1 MPRLSIRDFSGGL
14 VTNQSEFDLQDNQ
27 YQTFTEVVNKKPGRV
42 EKPSGETTKSAG
54 EGGSEVATEFASYRT
69 EKNAADG
76 DVSSVWWVAG
86 NGANVKRQ
94 DVSTGTGGSWS
105 SVSSDFSSGTPVFDF
120 LVHNQV
126 LRISDG
132 AFGNRS
138 KWYGHIKRDVLGMS
152 TGLASE
158 NQLPKYAIPQHRQT
172 INDWFLQDAGVKAPT
187 IVKMSMAHDG
197 GDDLSAN
204 DDVGL
209 FVYEPRHKYDD
220 GATENDEH
228 NAWDNAMD
236 NETFDPADRYALTY
250 LYDYVQESEL
260 SRDSDG
266 NIGISGFE
274 VEKGSDEEV
283 DSTKTISEDLTTT
296 EQDITV
302 SDGGRFAQYTYIK
315 VGEEIMFIKYIS
327 SNTLYVRR
335 GQLNSQPQEH
345 SDGDAI
351 YHRSSPQ
358 KARAINLVLN
368 GITSAGYHNPR
379 ITGLNIYWQPK
390 GDPDWYLVETVDM
403 NRGYADSPLAQSPD
417 TQFTGSSS
425 NTAKF
430 YGSNFYNTTA
440 MKNYGYLMPCPSD
453 TANDDITSTTTPP
466 FASSTTS
473 WTGTGTEFN
482 STGVND
488 IAIFSR
494 KETNDSGLGTQ
505 FNRLGAYHASV
516 TRVDTNNV
524 IIFDT
529 NKNINRVFAKQT
541 ADTANVDDPN
551 RISTH
556 DIDTTKVTTWYIP
569 FDGLK
574 LSTYNSLTGRAAK
587 TRIIS
592 QGAFKW
598 NTSAVIG
605 NRAYYADVDTVDENQ
620 QTAREKN
627 RIYFTD
633 PFKLDEILPGRYFD
647 VGRNDGDEIKR
658 LIEYRG
664 RLFVF
669 KTKNTYVYNARHQL
683 ERHYVGVGAASK
695 GAVFE
700 TPLGLVCANKHSI
713 SAVTPSSVKELSYR
727 IRDTWQALTLD
738 NTKVGYDAVDNEILV
753 VYDYNVSTAYVMN
766 VDNGSWIKRAF
777 GQSDLMSNFA
787 LNSNLRPEFLDFD
800 STGEPEYEVKEC
812 NTGSQ
817 STATAYVKTKR
828 FDFGSPEQQKR
839 ISKIHLVYKSS
850 ATVQVNIVID
860 GSDSTS
866 ILTFST
872 QSEIDVESQPISVLA
887 KTVDFLVKATSAD
900 FILESM
906 DVDYQILGS
915 NP

>member
-14 VTNQSEFDLQDNQ
+14 VTNQSEFDLQENQ
-27 YQTFTEVVNKKPGRV
+27 YQTFTEAVNKKPGRV
-42 EKPSGETTKSAG
+42 EKPKGLTAKSA
-54 EGGSEVATEFASYRT
+54 EELGSQVATEFASYRT
-69 EKNAADG
+69 EKDASDADT
-76 DVSSVWWVAG
+76 STVWWVVG
-86 NGANVKRQ
+86 NDSTVKRQ

-105 SVSSDFSSGTPVFDF
+105 VISSDFSSGTPVFDF

-138 KWYGHIKRDVLGMS
+138 KWYGHIKRNVLGQS
-152 TGLASE
+152 TGLAAE
-158 NQLPKYAIPQHRQT
+158 NQLPKYHYPQHRQT
-172 INDWFLQDAGVKAPT
+172 IDDWFLKDAGVQAPT

-197 GDDLSAN
+197 GDDLTA
-204 DDVGL
+204 DAGAEVGL

-283 DSTKTISEDLTTT
+283 DSNDTISADLSETGDNFSVT
-296 EQDITV
+296 DG
-302 SDGGRFAQYTYIK
+302 SDFSQYTYIK
-315 VGEEIMFIKYIS
+315 VDEEIMFIKYIS

-335 GQLNSQPQEH
+335 GQLRSQPQEH
-345 SDGDAI
+345 TSGTAI
-351 YHRSSPQ
+351 YYRSSPQ

-430 YGSNFYNTTA
+430 YGSNSYNTTA
-440 MKNYGYLMPCPSD
+440 MKNYGYLMPCPKSS
-453 TANDDITSTTTPP
+453 TLDDVTSALDPP
-466 FASSTTS
+466 FVSSTTA
-473 WTGTGTEFN
+473 WTGSGTNFD
-482 STGVND
+482 STASND
-488 IAIFSR
+488 IAILSR

-505 FNRLGAYHASV
+505 FNRLGAYHAYTTSSSDSAV
-516 TRVDTNNV
+516 G
-524 IIFDT
+524 FAT
-529 NKNINRVFAKQT
+529 NKNINRVFAKY
-541 ADTANVDDPN
+541 TANTGNIDKPN
-551 RISTH
+551 RITTH

-587 TRIIS
+587 TRIVS

-598 NTSAVIG
+598 NTSTVVG
-605 NRAYYADVDTVDENQ
+605 NRAYYADVDMFDENE
-620 QTAREKN
+620 QTSREKN

-647 VGRNDGDEIKR
+647 VGRNDGDEITR

-713 SAVTPSSVKELSYR
+713 SAVTPSSVKELSYA
-727 IRDTWQALTLD
+727 IRDTWQGLTLV
-738 NTKVGYDAVDNEILV
+738 NPKVGYDAVDNEILV
-753 VYDYNVSTAYVMN
+753 VYDYNVGTTYVMN
-766 VDNGSWIKRAF
+766 VDNGSWVKRAI
-777 GQSDLMSNFA
+777 GLSDLMSNFV

-800 STGEPEYEVKEC
+800 SPEYSINEC

-850 ATVQVNIVID
+850 ATVQVNIEID

-872 QSEIDVESQPISVLA
+872 QGEIDVESQPVSVLA
-887 KTVDFLVKATSAD
+887 KTVAFLVKSTAAD

>member
-14 VTNQSEFDLQDNQ
+14 VSNQSEFDLQENQ
-27 YQTFTEVVNKKPGRV
+27 YQQFERVVNKTPGRV
-42 EKPSGETTKSAG
+42 EKHSGETIKSAS
-54 EGGSEVATEFASYRT
+54 EAGSQVATEFASYRT
-69 EKNAADG
+69 EKDASDADT
-76 DVSSVWWVAG
+76 STVWWVAG
-86 NGANVKRQ
+86 NGSTVKRQ

-105 SVSSDFSSGTPVFDF
+105 SISSDFSSGTPVFDF
-120 LVHNQV
+120 LIHNQA

-132 AFGNRS
+132 SFANNS
-138 KWYGHIKRDVLGMS
+138 QWYGHIKRNVLGQS
-152 TGLASE
+152 TGLAAE
-158 NQLPKYAIPQHRQT
+158 DQIPKYHYPQYRQT
-172 INDWFLQDAGVKAPT
+172 IDDWFLKDAAIPAPT

-197 GDDLSAN
+197 GDDLSA
-204 DDVGL
+204 DADVGL

-335 GQLNSQPQEH
+335 GQLRSQPQEH

-368 GITSAGYHNPR
+368 GITSSGYHNPR

-417 TQFTGSSS
+417 TDYTGSS

-430 YGSNFYNTTA
+430 YGSNSYNTTA
-440 MKNYGYLMPCPSD
+440 MKNYGYLMPCP
-453 TANDDITSTTTPP
+453 NSTTLDDVTSALDPP
-466 FASSTTS
+466 FTSSTTA
-473 WTGTGTEFN
+473 WTGTGTDFD
-482 STGVND
+482 STDAND
-488 IAIFSR
+488 IAILSR

-505 FNRLGAYHASV
+505 FNRLGAYHAY
-516 TRVDTNNV
+516 TRSSSDTAV
-524 IIFDT
+524 VFET
-529 NKNINRVFAKQT
+529 NKNINRVFAKY
-541 ADTANVDDPN
+541 TANTANIDKPN
-551 RISTH
+551 RITTH
-556 DIDTTKVTTWYIP
+556 DTEHTKATTWYIP

-587 TRIIS
+587 TKLSAI
-592 QGAFKW
+592 KW
-598 NTSAVIG
+598 NTSTVVG
-605 NRAYYADVDTVDENQ
+605 NRAYYADVDTVDENE
-620 QTAREKN
+620 QTSREKN

-633 PFKLDEILPGRYFD
+633 PFKMDEILPGRYFD

-669 KTKNTYVYNARHQL
+669 KTKDTYVYNARHQL
-683 ERHYVGVGAASK
+683 ERHYVGVGAAHK
-695 GAVFE
+695 DAVFE

-727 IRDTWQALTLD
+727 IRDTWQGLTLD
-738 NTKVGYDAVDNEILV
+738 NPKIGYDAVDNEIIV
-753 VYDYNVSTAYVMN
+753 VYDYNVTTAYVMN
-766 VDNGSWIKRAF
+766 VDNGSWIKRGIAI
-777 GQSDLMSNFA
+777 SDLMSNFI
-787 LNSNLRPEFLDFD
+787 LNNALRPEYINYKETNY
-800 STGEPEYEVKEC
+800 SVAEY

-817 STATAYVKTKR
+817 SGTTAYVKTKR
-828 FDFGSPEQQKR
+828 YDFGLPEQQKR
-839 ISKIHLVYKSS
+839 FSKIHLVYKSS
-850 ATVQVNIVID
+850 STVDVEIFID
-860 GSDSTS
+860 GEGSASTT
-866 ILTFST
+866 LTFSA
-872 QSEIDVESQPISVLA
+872 QASIDVESQPLSVLG
-887 KTVDFLVKATSAD
+887 KTVEFRVSDASSN

>member
-14 VTNQSEFDLQDNQ
+14 VSNQSEFDLQENQ
-27 YQTFTEVVNKKPGRV
+27 YQQFDVVVNKTPGRV
-42 EKPSGETTKSAG
+42 EKPSGETIKSAS
-54 EGGSEVATEFASYRT
+54 EAGSQVATEFASYRT
-69 EKNAADG
+69 EKDASDADT
-76 DVSSVWWVAG
+76 STVWWVAG
-86 NGANVKRQ
+86 NGSTVKRQ

-105 SVSSDFSSGTPVFDF
+105 SISSDFSSGTPVFDF
-120 LVHNQV
+120 LIHNQA

-132 AFGNRS
+132 SFANNS
-138 KWYGHIKRDVLGMS
+138 QWYGHIKRNVLGQS
-152 TGLASE
+152 TGLDAE
-158 NQLPKYAIPQHRQT
+158 DQIPKYHYPQYRQT
-172 INDWFLQDAGVKAPT
+172 IDDWFLKDAAIPAPT

-197 GDDLSAN
+197 GDDLSA
-204 DDVGL
+204 DADVGL

-335 GQLNSQPQEH
+335 GQLRSQPQEH

-368 GITSAGYHNPR
+368 GITSSGYHNPR

-417 TQFTGSSS
+417 TDYTGSSS

-430 YGSNFYNTTA
+430 YGSNSYNTTA
-440 MKNYGYLMPCPSD
+440 MKNYGYLMPCPK
-453 TANDDITSTTTPP
+453 STTLDDVTSALDPP
-466 FASSTTS
+466 FTSSTTA
-473 WTGTGTEFN
+473 WTGTGTDFD
-482 STGVND
+482 STDAND
-488 IAIFSR
+488 IAILSR

-505 FNRLGAYHASV
+505 FNRLGAYHAY
-516 TRVDTNNV
+516 TRSSSDTAV
-524 IIFDT
+524 VFET
-529 NKNINRVFAKQT
+529 NKNINRVFAKY
-541 ADTANVDDPN
+541 TANTANIDKPN
-551 RISTH
+551 RITTH
-556 DIDTTKVTTWYIP
+556 DTEHTKATTWYIP

-587 TRIIS
+587 TKLSAI
-592 QGAFKW
+592 KW
-598 NTSAVIG
+598 NTSAVVG
-605 NRAYYADVDTVDENQ
+605 NRAYYADVDTVDENE
-620 QTAREKN
+620 QTSREKN

-633 PFKLDEILPGRYFD
+633 PFKMDEILPGRYFD

-669 KTKNTYVYNARHQL
+669 KTKDTYVYNARHQL
-683 ERHYVGVGAASK
+683 ERHYVGVGAAHK
-695 GAVFE
+695 DAVFE

-727 IRDTWQALTLD
+727 IRDTWQGLTLD
-738 NTKVGYDAVDNEILV
+738 NPKVGYDAVDNEIIV
-753 VYDYNVSTAYVMN
+753 VYDYNVTTAYVMN
-766 VDNGSWIKRAF
+766 VDNGSWIKRGIAI
-777 GQSDLMSNFA
+777 SDLMSNFI
-787 LNSNLRPEFLDFD
+787 LNNALRPEYINYKETNY
-800 STGEPEYEVKEC
+800 SVAEY

-817 STATAYVKTKR
+817 SGTTAYVKTKR
-828 FDFGSPEQQKR
+828 YDFGLPEQQKR
-839 ISKIHLVYKSS
+839 FSKIHLVYKSS
-850 ATVQVNIVID
+850 STVDVEIFID
-860 GSDSTS
+860 GEGSASTT
-866 ILTFST
+866 LTFSA
-872 QSEIDVESQPISVLA
+872 QASIDVESQPLSVLG
-887 KTVDFLVKATSAD
+887 KTVEFRVSDASSN

>member
-1 MPRLSIRDFSGGL
+1 
-14 VTNQSEFDLQDNQ
+14 
-27 YQTFTEVVNKKPGRV
+27 
-42 EKPSGETTKSAG
+42 
-54 EGGSEVATEFASYRT
+54 
-69 EKNAADG
+69 
-76 DVSSVWWVAG
+76 
-86 NGANVKRQ
+86 
-94 DVSTGTGGSWS
+94 
-105 SVSSDFSSGTPVFDF
+105 
-120 LVHNQV
+120 
-126 LRISDG
+126 
-132 AFGNRS
+132 
-138 KWYGHIKRDVLGMS
+138 
-152 TGLASE
+152 
-158 NQLPKYAIPQHRQT
+158 
-172 INDWFLQDAGVKAPT
+172 
-187 IVKMSMAHDG
+187 
-197 GDDLSAN
+197 
-204 DDVGL
+204 
-209 FVYEPRHKYDD
+209 
-220 GATENDEH
+220 
-228 NAWDNAMD
+228 MD

-260 SRDSDG
+260 SRDADN

-283 DSTKTISEDLTTT
+283 DSNDTISADLSETGDNFSVT
-296 EQDITV
+296 
-302 SDGGRFAQYTYIK
+302 DGGDFSQYTYIK
-315 VGEEIMFIKYIS
+315 VDEEIMFIKYIS

-335 GQLNSQPQEH
+335 GQLRSQPQEH
-345 SDGDAI
+345 TSGTAI
-351 YHRSSPQ
+351 YYRSSPQ

-417 TQFTGSSS
+417 TQYTGSS

-430 YGSNFYNTTA
+430 YGSNLYNLTA
-440 MKNYGYLMPCPSD
+440 MKNYGYLMPCPSH

-494 KETNDSGLGTQ
+494 VETGDSGLGTQ
-505 FNRLGAYHASV
+505 FNRLGAYHAFV
-516 TRVDTNNV
+516 TRVDTDNV

-541 ADTANVDDPN
+541 ADTANIDDPN

-556 DIDTTKVTTWYIP
+556 DVVATKATTWYIP

-587 TRIIS
+587 TKLSAI
-592 QGAFKW
+592 KW
-598 NTSAVIG
+598 NTSAVVG
-605 NRAYYADVDTVDENQ
+605 NRAYYADVDTVDENE
-620 QTAREKN
+620 QTTREKN

-633 PFKLDEILPGRYFD
+633 PFKPDEILPGRYFD
-647 VGRNDGDEIKR
+647 VGRNDGDEITR

-713 SAVTPSSVKELSYR
+713 SSVTPSSVKELSYR

-738 NTKVGYDAVDNEILV
+738 NTKVGYDAIDNEIIV

-787 LNSNLRPEFLDFD
+787 LNSNLRPEFLDFN
-800 STGEPEYEVKEC
+800 SPEYEVNEC

-850 ATVQVNIVID
+850 ATVQVNIEID
-860 GSDSTS
+860 GSDSTN

-872 QSEIDVESQPISVLA
+872 QGEIDVESQPVSVLA
-887 KTVDFLVKATSAD
+887 KTVAFLVKSTSAD

-906 DVDYQILGS
+906 DIDYQILGS

>member
-14 VTNQSEFDLQDNQ
+14 VSNQSEFDLQENQ
-27 YQTFTEVVNKKPGRV
+27 YQQFDIVVNKKPGRV
-42 EKPSGETTKSAG
+42 EKPKGETIKSAT
-54 EGGSEVATEFASYRT
+54 ESGSEVATELASYRT
-69 EKNAADG
+69 EKNAADA
-76 DVSSVWWVAG
+76 DVSSVWWVVG
-86 NGANVKRQ
+86 NGATVKRQ

-105 SVSSDFSSGTPVFDF
+105 SVSAGFSGTPVYDF
-120 LVHNQV
+120 LIHNQV
-126 LRISDG
+126 LRLTDG
-132 AFGNRS
+132 SFANSS
-138 KWYGHIKRDVLGMS
+138 KWYGHIKRDVLGMN

-158 NQLPKYAIPQHRQT
+158 NQIPKYHYPEYRQT
-172 INDWFLQDAGVKAPT
+172 INDWFLKDAAIPAPT

-197 GDDLSAN
+197 GDDLTTDAGAE
-204 DDVGL
+204 VGL
-209 FVYEPRHKYDD
+209 FVYEPRHKYND
-220 GATENDEH
+220 GVTENDEH
-228 NAWDNAMD
+228 NAWDNALD

-283 DSTKTISEDLTTT
+283 DSNDTISADLSETGDNFSVT
-296 EQDITV
+296 DG
-302 SDGGRFAQYTYIK
+302 SDFSQYTYIK
-315 VGEEIMFIKYIS
+315 VDEEIMFIKYIS

-335 GQLNSQPQEH
+335 GQLRSQPQEH
-345 SDGDAI
+345 TSGTAI
-351 YHRSSPQ
+351 YYRSSPQ

-430 YGSNFYNTTA
+430 YGSTFYNTTA

-453 TANDDITSTTTPP
+453 TANDDITSALDPP
-466 FASSTTS
+466 FTSSTTA
-473 WTGTGTEFN
+473 WTGTGTDFD
-482 STGVND
+482 STGTND
-488 IAIFSR
+488 IAILSR

-505 FNRLGAYHASV
+505 FNRLGAYHAIV
-516 TRVDTNNV
+516 TALAGTTQIR
-524 IIFDT
+524 FAT
-529 NKNINRVFAKQT
+529 NKNINRVFAKY
-541 ADTANVDDPN
+541 TANTGNIDKPN

-587 TRIIS
+587 TKLSAI
-592 QGAFKW
+592 KW
-598 NTSAVIG
+598 NTSAVVG
-605 NRAYYADVDTVDENQ
+605 NRAYYSDVDTVDENL

-647 VGRNDGDEIKR
+647 VGRNDGDEIKK

-683 ERHYVGVGAASK
+683 ERHYVGVGAAHK
-695 GAVFE
+695 DAVFE

-713 SAVTPSSVKELSYR
+713 SSVTPSSVKELSYR
-727 IRDTWQALTLD
+727 IRDTWQALTLN
-738 NTKVGYDAVDNEILV
+738 NTKVGYDAIDNEIIV
-753 VYDYNVSTAYVMN
+753 VYGYNVSTAYVMN

-787 LNSNLRPEFLDFD
+787 LNSNLRPEFLDYN
-800 STGEPEYEVKEC
+800 SPEYEVREC

-817 STATAYVKTKR
+817 STSAAYVKTKR

-850 ATVQVNIVID
+850 ATVQITIYID
-860 GSDSTS
+860 GSDSTNV
-866 ILTFST
+866 LTFST
-872 QSEIDVESQPISVLA
+872 QSEIDVESQPVSVLA
-887 KTVDFLVKATSAD
+887 KTVEFVIKGSSAD

>member
-1 MPRLSIRDFSGGL
+1 L
-14 VTNQSEFDLQDNQ
+14 
-27 YQTFTEVVNKKPGRV
+27 
-42 EKPSGETTKSAG
+42 
-54 EGGSEVATEFASYRT
+54 
-69 EKNAADG
+69 
-76 DVSSVWWVAG
+76 AG
-86 NGANVKRQ
+86 NGETVKRQ

-120 LVHNQV
+120 LVHNQA

-132 AFGNRS
+132 SFANNS
-138 KWYGHIKRDVLGMS
+138 QWYGHIKRNVLGQS
-152 TGLASE
+152 TGLAVE
-158 NQLPKYAIPQHRQT
+158 NQIPKYHYPQHRQT
-172 INDWFLQDAGVKAPT
+172 INDWFLKDAAIPAPT

-197 GDDLSAN
+197 GDDLAA
-204 DDVGL
+204 DAGAEVGL

-283 DSTKTISEDLTTT
+283 DSNDTIGADLTETT
-296 EQDITV
+296 QNFDVT
-302 SDGGRFAQYTYIK
+302 DGGDFSQYTYIK
-315 VGEEIMFIKYIS
+315 VDEEIMFIKYIS

-335 GQLNSQPQEH
+335 GQLRSQPQEH
-345 SDGDAI
+345 TSGASVF
-351 YHRSSPQ
+351 YRSSPQ

-417 TQFTGSSS
+417 TQYTGSSS

-440 MKNYGYLMPCPSD
+440 MKNYGYLMPCPKSA
-453 TANDDITSTTTPP
+453 TRDDVTSALDPP
-466 FASSTTS
+466 FTSSTTA
-473 WTGTGTEFN
+473 WTGTGTDFD
-482 STGVND
+482 STSSND
-488 IAIFSR
+488 IAILSR
-494 KETNDSGLGTQ
+494 EESGDDTLGTQ
-505 FNRLGAYHASV
+505 FNRLGAYHAYTTSSS
-516 TRVDTNNV
+516 DTAV
-524 IIFDT
+524 VFAT
-529 NKNINRVFAKQT
+529 NKNINRVFAKY
-541 ADTANVDDPN
+541 TANTANIDKPN
-551 RISTH
+551 RITTH
-556 DIDTTKVTTWYIP
+556 DTEHTKATTWYIP

-587 TRIIS
+587 TKLSAI
-592 QGAFKW
+592 KW
-598 NTSAVIG
+598 NTSAVMG
-605 NRAYYADVDTVDENQ
+605 NRAYYADVDTVDENE
-620 QTAREKN
+620 QTSREKN

-658 LIEYRG
+658 LIDYRG

-669 KTKNTYVYNARHQL
+669 KTKNTYVYNVRHQL
-683 ERHYVGVGAASK
+683 ERHYVGVGAAHK
-695 GAVFE
+695 DAVFE

-713 SAVTPSSVKELSYR
+713 SSVTPSSVKELSYR
-727 IRDTWQALTLD
+727 IRDTWQGLTLD
-738 NTKVGYDAVDNEILV
+738 NPKVGYDAIDNEIIV
-753 VYDYNVSTAYVMN
+753 VYDYNVDTAYVMN
-766 VDNGSWIKRAF
+766 VDNGSWVKR
-777 GQSDLMSNFA
+777 GIIISDLMSNFI
-787 LNSNLRPEFLDFD
+787 LNNNLRPEYINYKETLYWV
-800 STGEPEYEVKEC
+800 YES

-817 STATAYVKTKR
+817 SSVAAYVKTKR

-839 ISKIHLVYKSS
+839 FSKIHLVYKSS
-850 ATVQVNIVID
+850 STVDVEIFID
-860 GSDSTS
+860 GEGSASTT
-866 ILTFST
+866 LTFSA
-872 QSEIDVESQPISVLA
+872 QSSIDVESQPLSVLG
-887 KTVDFLVKATSAD
+887 KTVEFRVSAASAD

>member
-14 VTNQSEFDLQDNQ
+14 VSNQSEFDLQENQ
-27 YQTFTEVVNKKPGRV
+27 YQQFERVVNKTPGRV
-42 EKPSGETTKSAG
+42 EKHSGETIKSAS
-54 EGGSEVATEFASYRT
+54 EAGSQVATEFASYRT
-69 EKNAADG
+69 EKDASDADT
-76 DVSSVWWVAG
+76 STVWWVAG
-86 NGANVKRQ
+86 NGSTVKRQ

-105 SVSSDFSSGTPVFDF
+105 SISSDFSSGTPVFDF
-120 LVHNQV
+120 LIHNQA

-132 AFGNRS
+132 SFANNS
-138 KWYGHIKRDVLGMS
+138 QWYGHIKRNVLGQS
-152 TGLASE
+152 TGLAAE
-158 NQLPKYAIPQHRQT
+158 DQIPKYHYPQYRQT
-172 INDWFLQDAGVKAPT
+172 IDDWFLKDAAIPAPT

-197 GDDLSAN
+197 GDDLSA
-204 DDVGL
+204 DADVGL

-335 GQLNSQPQEH
+335 GQLRSQPQEH

-368 GITSAGYHNPR
+368 GITSSGYHNPR

-417 TQFTGSSS
+417 TDYTGSSS

-430 YGSNFYNTTA
+430 YGSDSYNTTA
-440 MKNYGYLMPCPSD
+440 MKNYGYLMPCPK
-453 TANDDITSTTTPP
+453 STTLDDVTSALDPP
-466 FASSTTS
+466 FTSSTTA
-473 WTGTGTEFN
+473 WTGTGTDFD
-482 STGVND
+482 STDAND
-488 IAIFSR
+488 IAILSR

-505 FNRLGAYHASV
+505 FNRLGAYHAY
-516 TRVDTNNV
+516 TRSSSDTAV
-524 IIFDT
+524 VFET
-529 NKNINRVFAKQT
+529 NKNINRVFAKY
-541 ADTANVDDPN
+541 TANTANIDKPN
-551 RISTH
+551 RITTH
-556 DIDTTKVTTWYIP
+556 DTEHTKATTWYIP

-587 TRIIS
+587 TKLSAI
-592 QGAFKW
+592 KW
-598 NTSAVIG
+598 NTSAVVG
-605 NRAYYADVDTVDENQ
+605 NRAYYADVDTVDENE
-620 QTAREKN
+620 QTSREKN

-633 PFKLDEILPGRYFD
+633 PFKMDEILPGRYFD

-669 KTKNTYVYNARHQL
+669 KTKDTYVYNARHQL
-683 ERHYVGVGAASK
+683 ERHYVGVGAAHK
-695 GAVFE
+695 DAVFE

-727 IRDTWQALTLD
+727 IRDTWQGLTLD
-738 NTKVGYDAVDNEILV
+738 NPKIGYDAVDNEIIV
-753 VYDYNVSTAYVMN
+753 VYDYNVTTAYVMN
-766 VDNGSWIKRAF
+766 VDNGSWIKRGIAI
-777 GQSDLMSNFA
+777 SDLMSNFI
-787 LNSNLRPEFLDFD
+787 LNNALRPEYINYKETNY
-800 STGEPEYEVKEC
+800 SVAEY

-817 STATAYVKTKR
+817 SGTTAYVKTKR
-828 FDFGSPEQQKR
+828 YDFGLPEQQKR
-839 ISKIHLVYKSS
+839 FSKIHLVYKSS
-850 ATVQVNIVID
+850 STVDVEIFID
-860 GSDSTS
+860 GEGSASTT
-866 ILTFST
+866 LTFSA
-872 QSEIDVESQPISVLA
+872 QASIDVESQPLSVLG
-887 KTVDFLVKATSAD
+887 KTVEFRVSDASSN

>member
-14 VTNQSEFDLQDNQ
+14 VSNQSEFDLQENQ
-27 YQTFTEVVNKKPGRV
+27 YQQFDIVVNKKPGRV
-42 EKPSGETTKSAG
+42 EKPKGETTKSA
-54 EGGSEVATEFASYRT
+54 SESGTGNAMELASYRT
-69 EKNAADG
+69 EKDASDA

-86 NGANVKRQ
+86 NSTTVKRQ

-138 KWYGHIKRDVLGMS
+138 QWYGHIKRDVLGKS

-158 NQLPKYAIPQHRQT
+158 NQIPKYHYPEHRQT
-172 INDWFLQDAGVKAPT
+172 INDWFLQDAGVQAPT

-197 GDDLSAN
+197 GDELSAN

-220 GATENDEH
+220 NTTENDEH

-283 DSTKTISEDLTTT
+283 DSNDTIGADLTETT
-296 EQDITV
+296 QNFDVT
-302 SDGGRFAQYTYIK
+302 DGGDFSQYTYIK
-315 VGEEIMFIKYIS
+315 VDEEIMFIKYIS

-335 GQLNSQPQEH
+335 GQLRSQPQEH
-345 SDGDAI
+345 TSGTAI
-351 YHRSSPQ
+351 YYRSSPQ

-417 TQFTGSSS
+417 TQYTGSS

-430 YGSNFYNTTA
+430 YGSNSYNTTA

-453 TANDDITSTTTPP
+453 TANDDITSALDPP
-466 FASSTTS
+466 FTSSTTA
-473 WTGTGTEFN
+473 WTGTGTDFD
-482 STGVND
+482 STGTND
-488 IAIFSR
+488 IAILSR

-505 FNRLGAYHASV
+505 FNRLGAYHAYTTSSS
-516 TRVDTNNV
+516 DTAV
-524 IIFDT
+524 GFAS
-529 NKNINRVFAKQT
+529 NKNINRVFAKY
-541 ADTANVDDPN
+541 TANTANIDKPN
-551 RISTH
+551 RITTH
-556 DIDTTKVTTWYIP
+556 DTEHTKATTWYIP

-647 VGRNDGDEIKR
+647 VGRNDGDEITR

-700 TPLGLVCANKHSI
+700 TPLGLVCANKHSV
-713 SAVTPSSVKELSYR
+713 STVTPSSVKELSYR

-738 NTKVGYDAVDNEILV
+738 NTKVGYDAVDNEIIV
-753 VYDYNVSTAYVMN
+753 VYDYNVGTAYVMN
-766 VDNGSWIKRAF
+766 VDNGSWIKRAIVINNAI
-777 GQSDLMSNFA
+777 SNFVI
-787 LNSNLRPEFLDFD
+787 NSDLRPEFL
-800 STGEPEYEVKEC
+800 EYNVPNYAVKEC

-817 STATAYVKTKR
+817 STATAYVTTKR

-839 ISKIHLVYKSS
+839 ISKIHLVYKAS
-850 ATVQVNIVID
+850 ATVQVTINID

-872 QSEIDVESQPISVLA
+872 QSEIDVESQPVSVLA
-887 KTVDFLVKATSAD
+887 KTVDFLIQGSSAD

>member
-27 YQTFTEVVNKKPGRV
+27 YQQFDIVVNKKPGRV
-42 EKPSGETTKSAG
+42 EKPSGVTTKSAS
-54 EGGSEVATEFASYRT
+54 EAGSQVATELASYRT

-76 DVSSVWWVAG
+76 DVSSIWWVAG
-86 NGANVKRQ
+86 NGATVKRQ

-105 SVSSDFSSGTPVFDF
+105 SVSVGFSGTPVYDF
-120 LVHNQV
+120 LIHNQV
-126 LRISDG
+126 LRLTDG
-132 AFGNRS
+132 SFANGS
-138 KWYGHIKRDVLGMS
+138 KWYGHIKRDVLGMN
-152 TGLASE
+152 TGLAAE
-158 NQLPKYAIPQHRQT
+158 NQLPKYHYPQHRQT
-172 INDWFLQDAGVKAPT
+172 INDWFLKDTAIPAPI

-197 GDDLSAN
+197 GNELSA
-204 DDVGL
+204 DSDVGL
-209 FVYEPRHKYDD
+209 FVYEPRHKYND
-220 GATENDEH
+220 GVTENDEH

-260 SRDSDG
+260 SRDADG

-283 DSTKTISEDLTTT
+283 DSTKTISEALDTT
-296 EQDITV
+296 EDDISV
-302 SDGGRFAQYTYIK
+302 SDGSRFAQYTYIK

-335 GQLNSQPQEH
+335 GQLRSQPQEH

-417 TQFTGSSS
+417 TQYTGSS

-430 YGSNFYNTTA
+430 YGSNSYNILA
-440 MKNYGYLMPCPSD
+440 MKNYGYLMPCPSHS
-453 TANDDITSTTTPP
+453 TNDDITSALDPP
-466 FASSTTS
+466 FASSTTA
-473 WTGTGTEFN
+473 WTGTGTNFD
-482 STGVND
+482 STASND
-488 IAIFSR
+488 IAILSR

-505 FNRLGAYHASV
+505 FNRLGAYHAYTTSSSDSAV
-516 TRVDTNNV
+516 G
-524 IIFDT
+524 FAT
-529 NKNINRVFAKQT
+529 NKNINRVFAKY
-541 ADTANVDDPN
+541 TANTGNIDKPN
-551 RISTH
+551 RITTH
-556 DIDTTKVTTWYIP
+556 ETEHTKATTWYIP

-587 TRIIS
+587 TKLSAI
-592 QGAFKW
+592 KW
-598 NTSAVIG
+598 NTSAVVG
-605 NRAYYADVDTVDENQ
+605 NRAYYADVDTVDENE
-620 QTAREKN
+620 QTTREKN

-633 PFKLDEILPGRYFD
+633 PFKPDEILPGRYFD
-647 VGRNDGDEIKR
+647 VGRNDGDEITR

-700 TPLGLVCANKHSI
+700 TPLGLVCANKHSV
-713 SAVTPSSVKELSYR
+713 STVTPSSVKELSYR
-727 IRDTWQALTLD
+727 IRDTWQGLTLD
-738 NTKVGYDAVDNEILV
+738 NPKVGYDAVDNEILV
-753 VYDYNVSTAYVMN
+753 VYDYNVLTTYVMN
-766 VDNGSWIKRAF
+766 MDNGSWIKRGIAI
-777 GQSDLMSNFA
+777 SDLMSNFI
-787 LNSNLRPEFLDFD
+787 LNNDLRPEYINYKET
-800 STGEPEYEVKEC
+800 SYWVYEF

-839 ISKIHLVYKSS
+839 FSKIHLVYKSS
-850 ATVQVNIVID
+850 STVDVEIFID
-860 GSDSTS
+860 GEGSASTT
-866 ILTFST
+866 LTFSA
-872 QSEIDVESQPISVLA
+872 QSSIDVESQPLSVLG
-887 KTVDFLVKATSAD
+887 KTVEFRVSDASAD

>member
-27 YQTFTEVVNKKPGRV
+27 YQTFTEAVNKKPGRV
-42 EKPSGETTKSAG
+42 EKPKGLTAKSAT

-105 SVSSDFSSGTPVFDF
+105 SVSAGFSGTPVYDF
-120 LVHNQV
+120 LIHNQV
-126 LRISDG
+126 LRLTDG
-132 AFGNRS
+132 SFANGS
-138 KWYGHIKRDVLGMS
+138 KWYGHIKRDVLGNNL
-152 TGLASE
+152 GLSSDGK
-158 NQLPKYAIPQHRQT
+158 LPKYSPLDYKT
-172 INDWFLQDAGVKAPT
+172 TYNDWYLKDTTLQAPI

-197 GDDLSAN
+197 GNELSAN
-204 DDVGL
+204 NDIGL
-209 FVYEPRHKYDD
+209 FVYEPRHKYND
-220 GATENDEH
+220 GVTENDEH

-260 SRDSDG
+260 SRDADN

-283 DSTKTISEDLTTT
+283 DSNDTISADLSETGDNFSVT
-296 EQDITV
+296 
-302 SDGGRFAQYTYIK
+302 DGGDFSQYTYIK
-315 VGEEIMFIKYIS
+315 VDEEIMFIKYIS

-335 GQLNSQPQEH
+335 GQLRSQPQEH
-345 SDGDAI
+345 TSGTAI
-351 YHRSSPQ
+351 YYRSSPQ

-417 TQFTGSSS
+417 TQYTGSS

-430 YGSNFYNTTA
+430 YGSNLYNLTA
-440 MKNYGYLMPCPSD
+440 MKNYGYLMPCPSH

-466 FASSTTS
+466 FASSTIS

-494 KETNDSGLGTQ
+494 VETGDSGLGTQ
-505 FNRLGAYHASV
+505 FNRLGAYHAFV
-516 TRVDTNNV
+516 TRVDTDNV

-541 ADTANVDDPN
+541 ADTANIDDPN

-556 DIDTTKVTTWYIP
+556 DVVATKATTWYIP

-587 TRIIS
+587 TKLSAI
-592 QGAFKW
+592 KW
-598 NTSAVIG
+598 NTSTVVG
-605 NRAYYADVDTVDENQ
+605 NRAYYADVDTVDENE

-633 PFKLDEILPGRYFD
+633 PFKPDEILPGRYFD
-647 VGRNDGDEIKR
+647 VGRNDGDEITR

-713 SAVTPSSVKELSYR
+713 SSVTPSSVKELSYR
-727 IRDTWQALTLD
+727 IRDLWQGLTLD
-738 NTKVGYDAVDNEILV
+738 NTKVGYDAIDNEIIV
-753 VYDYNVSTAYVMN
+753 VYDYNVPTAYVMN
-766 VDNGSWIKRAF
+766 VDNGSWIRRSF

-787 LNSNLRPEFLDFD
+787 LNSNLRPEFLDFN
-800 STGEPEYEVKEC
+800 SPEYEVNEC

-850 ATVQVNIVID
+850 ATVQVNIEID
-860 GSDSTS
+860 GSDSTN

-872 QSEIDVESQPISVLA
+872 QGEIDVESQPVSVLA
-887 KTVDFLVKATSAD
+887 KTVAFLVKSTSAD

-906 DVDYQILGS
+906 DIDYQILGS

>member
-1 MPRLSIRDFSGGL
+1 MPRLRIRDFSGGL
-14 VTNQSEFDLQDNQ
+14 VTNQSEFDLQENQ
-27 YQTFTEVVNKKPGRV
+27 YQIFTESVNKKPGRI
-42 EKPSGETTKSAG
+42 EKPKTETTKSAS
-54 EGGSEVATEFASYRT
+54 EGGSGNALELVSYRT
-69 EKNAADG
+69 EKDASDADT
-76 DVSSVWWVAG
+76 STVWWVAG
-86 NGANVKRQ
+86 NAATVKRQ
-94 DVSTGTGGSWS
+94 DAATGTGGSWS
-105 SVSSDFSSGTPVFDF
+105 SVSAGFSGTPVYDF
-120 LVHNQV
+120 LIHNQV
-126 LRISDG
+126 LRLTDG
-132 AFGNRS
+132 SFANSS
-138 KWYGHIKRDVLGMS
+138 KWYGHIKRNVLGMS

-158 NQLPKYAIPQHRQT
+158 NQLPKYAIPTHRQT
-172 INDWFLQDAGVKAPT
+172 INDWFLKDAAIPAPT

-204 DDVGL
+204 SDVGL
-209 FVYEPRHKYDD
+209 FVYEPRHKYND
-220 GATENDEH
+220 GVTENDEH
-228 NAWDNAMD
+228 NAWDNALD
-236 NETFDPADRYALTY
+236 NETFDPADRYAVTY
-250 LYDYVQESEL
+250 LYDHVQESEL

-302 SDGGRFAQYTYIK
+302 SDGGRFTQYTYIK
-315 VGEEIMFIKYIS
+315 VGEEIMFIKHIN

-335 GQLNSQPQEH
+335 GQLNSQAQEH
-345 SDGDAI
+345 SDGAAI

-417 TQFTGSSS
+417 TQYTGSS

-430 YGSNFYNTTA
+430 YGSNLYNNTA

-541 ADTANVDDPN
+541 ANTANVDDPN

-587 TRIIS
+587 TKLSAI
-592 QGAFKW
+592 KW
-598 NTSAVIG
+598 NTSAVVG
-605 NRAYYADVDTVDENQ
+605 NRAYYADVDTVDENE
-620 QTAREKN
+620 QTSREKN

-664 RLFVF
+664 KLFVF

-683 ERHYVGVGAASK
+683 ERHYVGVGADSK

-700 TPLGLVCANKHSI
+700 TPLGLVCANKHSV
-713 SAVTPSSVKELSYR
+713 SAVTPSSVKELSYV

-738 NTKVGYDAVDNEILV
+738 NPKVGYDAVDNQIIV
-753 VYDYNVSTAYVMN
+753 VYDYNVGTAYVMN
-766 VDNGSWIKRAF
+766 VDNGSWAKRAIVIN
-777 GQSDLMSNFA
+777 DAISNFA
-787 LNSNLRPEFLDFD
+787 VNSSLRPECLEFD
-800 STGEPEYEVKEC
+800 SPNYVVKEL
-812 NTGSQ
+812 NTGSL
-817 STATAYVKTKR
+817 STATSYVQTKR
-828 FDFGSPEQQKR
+828 FDFGLPEQQKR

-850 ATVQVNIVID
+850 ATVQITMSID
-860 GSDSTS
+860 GSDSTNV
-866 ILTFST
+866 LTFAAH
-872 QSEIDVESQPISVLA
+872 SEIDVESQPVLVLA
-887 KTVDFLVKATSAD
+887 KTVDFLIKATAAD

-906 DVDYQILGS
+906 DVEYQILGS